1 MDFKLNKYAN
11 SSSDQKG
18 TPWLC
23 NCIEILSRFK
33 VPPSASIVI
42 ASVFSRARI
51 EACYYFDCRT
61 LASASMDSSVRVTII
76 KEVKNDSKYIPYL
89 FDYVSWYIL
98 VCLATDEL
106 AWHSN
111 LLFVCLLVFLFYFIL
126 FLAFDLY
133 FLVIPMG
140 MKSHFPLAPKL
151 NWYSNLSDQVAP
163 WTSFEFCLESVPS
176 IY

>member
-98 VCLATDEL
+98 VCLATDDY
-106 AWHSN
+106 
-111 LLFVCLLVFLFYFIL
+111 LFVCLCFCFILFYFWLLPLLSSYPNGNEI
-126 FLAFDLY
+126 
-133 FLVIPMG
+133 
-140 MKSHFPLAPKL
+140 SFPVGTKVEL
-151 NWYSNLSDQVAP
+151 
-163 WTSFEFCLESVPS
+163 
-176 IY
+176 I